1 MSADLPVVPEERR
14 LPAAEAAFPDTDCS
28 RSIRVG
34 MGVLALGFGGFMLW
48 ATLAPLDEGIPA
60 AGVVAVESSRK
71 RIDHPNGG
79 VIRRILV
86 REGQEVKAG
95 EDLVV
100 LDDTQARSALNATL
114 SQWQSAQATLAR
126 LAAERDGTAAI
137 AFPREL
143 TEAGGKDVADLI
155 RTQTNLFRSRRQG
168 IEGELRII
176 RESVRGLEVQL
187 ASLAK
192 LRAGREKQVALFDE
206 QLASFRK
213 LKAQGFVSRNYLLEA
228 ERQLAE
234 VQSRQSEDLANIAGI
249 SAQLSELR
257 LRGAQREVEYRRE
270 VETQLTD
277 VQREA
282 ATLGEKLAAQRDTV
296 ERLAIRAPVA
306 GTVVGLAFHTIGGVI
321 KPGDR
326 ILDVVPRGDELVVEA
341 QVPPRYID
349 RLHAG
354 LPADVHFDAYSSRI
368 ERPVLTGRVEVI
380 SADALTE
387 PRTGASY
394 YTLRVA
400 VPGPEA
406 RKLGGLKLQPGMQ
419 ATVMVK
425 TGERPLMVYLLRPL
439 MRRFGM
445 GMGE

>member
-1 MSADLPVVPEERR
+1 MSADLPIVAEERR
-14 LPAAEAAFPDTDCS
+14 APAAEAALPDTDCS
-28 RSIRVG
+28 RPIRLG
-34 MGVLALGFGGFMLW
+34 MAVLGLGFGGFMAW

-60 AGVVAVESSRK
+60 PGVVAVESSRK
-71 RIDHPNGG
+71 HIDHPNGG

-86 REGQEVKAG
+86 REGQQVQAG
-95 EDLVV
+95 EDLVL
-100 LDDTQARSALNATL
+100 LDGTQARSALNATL
-114 SQWQSAQATLAR
+114 GQWHSAQATLAR
-126 LAAERDGTAAI
+126 LAAERDGAAAI
-137 AFPREL
+137 TFPREL
-143 TEAGGKDVADLI
+143 TEAGGREVAELI
-155 RTQTNLFRSRRQG
+155 RTQGNLFRSRRQG

-176 RESVRGLEVQL
+176 RESVRGLEAQL

-270 VETQLTD
+270 VESQLAD
-277 VQREA
+277 AQREA

-296 ERLAIRAPVA
+296 ERLAIKAPVA
-306 GTVVGLAFHTIGGVI
+306 GTVVGLAFHTVGGVI

-326 ILDVVPRGDELVVEA
+326 ILDVVPRGDGLVVEA

-368 ERPVLTGRVEVI
+368 ERPVLTGRVEVV

-400 VPGPEA
+400 VPGQEA
-406 RKLGGLKLQPGMQ
+406 RKLGDLKLQPGMQ

-425 TGERPLMVYLLRPL
+425 TGERSLMVYLLRPL